1 MRMTEWG
8 LTTMFEL
15 FRTLVLALTLVA
27 PGQVGCNAPIHKA
40 TLCWVR
46 FENPSAVEYIK
57 PSQIARLRALIQIK
71 ELERN

>member
-1 MRMTEWG
+1 M
-8 LTTMFEL
+8 LEL
-15 FRTLVLALTLVA
+15 FRSLILVLALSA
-27 PGQVGCNAPIHKA
+27 PGQVGCNAPISKA

-46 FENPSAVEYIK
+46 FENPSAIEYIK